1 MKYTCVLVEELTV
14 VAFAKPLIIILPE
27 LPVDWITNPL
37 KRVLPVNATALVLD
51 DAMYIGLTSLL

>member
-27 LPVDWITNPL
+27 LPVD
-37 KRVLPVNATALVLD
+37 
-51 DAMYIGLTSLL
+51 